1 MSLKRKTQNV
11 LSSPTNRSRM
21 FSAVNIRLQTQLQIK
36 FEIVK
41 KFKISWNLYGLF
53 LTFIYLQCFVR
64 THSPKTAHTGISCSR
79 VAFLTQT
86 SPLLQQQQ
94 EQVCNKKLTSHQ
106 RTAFLCVGCAVPY
119 FYDEGP
125 QLMKFTTGCIH
136 YENALIS
143 CIKVQWDIRVPLM
156 TLIVILIWLTFLPSR
171 LLSARSITKVL
182 TSAISMEHTD
192 FI

>member
-1 MSLKRKTQNV
+1 
-11 LSSPTNRSRM
+11 M
-21 FSAVNIRLQTQLQIK
+21 FSAVNICLQTQLQIK

-53 LTFIYLQCFVR
+53 LTFIYPQCFVR

-94 EQVCNKKLTSHQ
+94 ELVCNKKLTNHQ
-106 RTAFLCVGCAVPY
+106 RTGILCIGCTVSY

-136 YENALIS
+136 YENTLIS
-143 CIKVQWDIRVPLM
+143 RIKVQRDIHVPLM
-156 TLIVILIWLTFLPSR
+156 TLIVILIWVTFLPSR
-171 LLSARSITKVL
+171 LLSVRSITKVL
-182 TSAISMEHTD
+182 TLAISMEHTD